1 MFNAFLILKDGQ
13 LLTWMLWISK
23 VVFIIKTNILIGLR
37 VSKLTAN
44 LNFGVNHLFN
54 NPKSYLDGWIG
65 LWMIDLHSLS
75 THRWHDISTVE
86 ISHCFSLLCTG
97 ELQKGL
103 TQSTK
108 KTSNLQAIC
117 AYFIQ
122 HRPFWFITD
131 RMTKT
136 FSPVKLNKL
145 SMHNKHFY
153 TLH

>member
-23 VVFIIKTNILIGLR
+23 VVFIIKKKLTNILIGLR
-37 VSKLTAN
+37 VSKWTAN
-44 LNFGVNHLFN
+44 LNFKVNHLFN

-108 KTSNLQAIC
+108 KKKQPSGYLRIIHSTQTILVYNWQNDENI
-117 AYFIQ
+117 
-122 HRPFWFITD
+122 
-131 RMTKT
+131 
-136 FSPVKLNKL
+136 L
-145 SMHNKHFY
+145 SGQIKQIVNA
-153 TLH
+153 